1 MSETPTA
8 PAQSA
13 DLLSYVLINRE
24 AELIVA
30 VEPPVTAAP
39 KNLSA
44 VIALPDETAWAAG
57 MMFSAAGDTGY
68 TIPLVMS
75 TVEGH

>member
-24 AELIVA
+24 AELMVA
-30 VEPPVTAAP
+30 VEPPVTASP

-44 VIALPDETAWAAG
+44 VIALPDGTAWAAG
-57 MMFSAAGDTGY
+57 LMSSAAGDTGY
-68 TIPLVMS
+68 RIPLVMS

>member
-1 MSETPTA
+1 MSETPTG
-8 PAQSA
+8 PA

-24 AELIVA
+24 AELMVA
-30 VEPPVTAAP
+30 LEPPVTAAP
-39 KNLSA
+39 KGLTA
-44 VIALPDETAWAAG
+44 VIALHDGTAWAAG
-57 MMFSAAGDTGY
+57 LMSSGAGDTGY